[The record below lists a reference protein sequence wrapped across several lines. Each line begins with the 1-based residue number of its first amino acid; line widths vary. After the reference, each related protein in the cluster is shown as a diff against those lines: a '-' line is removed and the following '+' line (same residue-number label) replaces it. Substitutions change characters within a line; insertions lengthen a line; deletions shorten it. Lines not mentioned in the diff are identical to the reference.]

1 MEHLLSDGCSFSNK
15 NIYTIMIIIIG
26 ASKGIGKFLY
36 EKYKSLGVKVLGT
49 YNSTSTSAD
58 ELSKVDVTD
67 YQEVS
72 NWIESNTESL
82 ENITLINCAGIT
94 YNAFAHKSDPDAWK
108 QVIDVNLVGSFNCIR
123 AVLPIM
129 RSQKF
134 GRIINF
140 SSVVASKGTPGI
152 SAYAASKSALW
163 GMSKSLA
170 QENAGLN
177 ITINN
182 INLGYSELGM
192 INQVPQEF
200 LENLVKQIPAK
211 KLCEPIDIFKT
222 VDYLINCEYINGS
235 SIDLNGAL
243 I

>member
-1 MEHLLSDGCSFSNK
+1 
-15 NIYTIMIIIIG
+15 MILVIG
-26 ASKGIGKFLY
+26 ASKGIGNFLY
-36 EKYKSLGVKVLGT
+36 EKYKSLDYKVLGT
-49 YNSTSTSAD
+49 YNSTASSTN
-58 ELSKVDVTD
+58 ELSKIDVTD
-67 YQEVS
+67 YTQVS
-72 NWIESNTESL
+72 EWVEKNIESL
-82 ENITLINCAGIT
+82 ENVTLINCAGIT
-94 YNAFAHKSDPDAWK
+94 YNSFAHKSDPEAWK
-108 QVIDVNLVGSFNCIR
+108 KVIDVNLVGTFNCIR

-129 RSQKF
+129 RAQKF

-140 SSVVASKGTPGI
+140 SSVVATKGTPGI

-200 LENLVKQIPAK
+200 LEALVKQIPAK
-211 KLCEPIDIFKT
+211 KLCEPIDIFRT

-235 SIDLNGAL
+235 SVDLNGAL